1 MSKIISTSVTPEQ
14 YEIIN
19 KLASEQNMSISKFMK
34 ESVQVYTALSY
45 VTNVLAKL
53 KWNEVTQ
60 EAIDRNGKIMDLAE
74 EMVKVMEPYFEKA
87 LSAIP
92 KEVIKTLEDEGKELN
107 HSMKIYSK
115 PVKRG
120 RPPAITTRGKLT

>member
-60 EAIDRNGKIMDLAE
+60 EAIDRNCKIMELAE
-74 EMVKVMEPYFEKA
+74 EMVKIMEPLFKKA
-87 LSAIP
+87 LAAIP

>member
-60 EAIDRNGKIMDLAE
+60 EAIDRNCKIMELAE
-74 EMVKVMEPYFEKA
+74 EMVKIMEPLFKKA
-87 LSAIP
+87 LAAIP

-120 RPPAITTRGKLT
+120 RPPAITTRRKLT

>member
-1 MSKIISTSVTPEQ
+1 MSKIISASVTPEQ

-19 KLASEQNMSISKFMK
+19 KLAAEQNMSISKFMK

-60 EAIDRNGKIMDLAE
+60 EAIDRNCKIMELAE
-74 EMVKVMEPYFEKA
+74 EMVKIMEPLFKKA
-87 LSAIP
+87 LAAIP

>member
-1 MSKIISTSVTPEQ
+1 MNRIISTSVTPEQ

-34 ESVQVYTALSY
+34 ASVQVYTALSY
-45 VTNVLAKL
+45 VANALAKL

-60 EAIDRNGKIMDLAE
+60 EAIDRNEKVMEHAE
-74 EMVKVMEPYFEKA
+74 EMVKLMRPDFKKA
-87 LSAIP
+87 LAAIP

-120 RPPAITTRGKLT
+120 RPPAITTGGKLT

>member
-1 MSKIISTSVTPEQ
+1 MSKIISASVTPEQ

-34 ESVQVYTALSY
+34 ASVQVYTALSY

-60 EAIDRNGKIMDLAE
+60 EAIDRNCKIMELAE
-74 EMVKVMEPYFEKA
+74 EMVKIMEPLFKKA
-87 LSAIP
+87 LAAIP